1 MRSKNKLP
9 SCCGS
14 EAYVYVLETPI
25 LKEHIKLFED
35 AGFRALN
42 HFLKVGILNA
52 KKKSLS
58 FTVSFGQT
66 KMTTRCS
73 GKNCPV
79 LWAEFDKIISEI
91 EKDKRI

>member
-14 EAYVYVLETPI
+14 EAYIYVLETPI
-25 LKEHIKLFED
+25 LKEHIKNFEN

-42 HFLKVGILNA
+42 HFLKIGILSA
-52 KKKSLS
+52 KKKKLT

-66 KMTTRCS
+66 KMTARCS
-73 GKNCPV
+73 GNCAD
-79 LWAEFDKIISEI
+79 LWDELENIILEI